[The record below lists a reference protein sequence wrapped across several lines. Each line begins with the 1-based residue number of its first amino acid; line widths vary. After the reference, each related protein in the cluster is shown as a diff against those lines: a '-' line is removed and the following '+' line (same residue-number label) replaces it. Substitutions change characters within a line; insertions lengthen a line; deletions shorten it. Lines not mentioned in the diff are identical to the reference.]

1 MVGKKEEFWI
11 NNKKG
16 DFFKD
21 SNETLLIFF
30 FQQGYRDVLIN
41 KSVIESHLKLV
52 HTHVG
57 VVCEYNSNCTHIGF
71 VPGYCLSQI
80 PRRTTPKRSMET
92 SMRTRDLH

>member
-11 NNKKG
+11 ENKKG

-21 SNETLLIFF
+21 SNETHLIFF
-30 FQQGYRDVLIN
+30 NKGYRDVLIN

-52 HTHVG
+52 LLTLG
-57 VVCEYNSNCTHIGF
+57 VVSEYNSHCTHIGF